1 MEEKART
8 GEMSASDAR
17 RIAAR
22 AERRARRARRR
33 RNVGIG
39 CSLFLLLLIIALV
52 ALGIRTW
59 QVSENT
65 RAMESDKKPAITVE
79 IPEGADVDKIAKLLE
94 KNEVINN
101 ATTFKWYC
109 KLKGE
114 GADFKAGTHNFIE
127 NMSFR
132 QAIEELNN
140 HAGGGAGV
148 VKVLVREG
156 TTIDQ
161 IAEEVEKATGKPK
174 QDFIDAVKD
183 PELVASLV
191 EAHPSLLG
199 EVSQKEGVRYVLE
212 GYLFPATYDYSLK
225 DDFSTLITQMVNKTA
240 EVVAPFEAD
249 IAASGLT
256 VNDIMTM
263 ASLVEKE
270 GVTSEDRKK
279 IASVFYNR
287 INQDMPI
294 QSDISVL
301 YALGEH
307 KEVVTYE
314 DLEVD
319 SPYNLYKNTGLAPGP
334 MNCPS
339 KDAIDASV
347 HPDQTDYIYF
357 FANIKNGKVYFTSD
371 YEQHLAWQE
380 EYESTGTIAG

>member
-1 MEEKART
+1 MEEQART
-8 GEMSASDAR
+8 GDMRAKDAR
-17 RIAAR
+17 RLAER

-39 CSLFLLLLIIALV
+39 CSLFLLLIIIAFV

-65 RAMESDKKPAITVE
+65 RAIESDKKPAITID
-79 IPEGADVDKIAKLLE
+79 IPDGADIAKIATLLE

-114 GADFKAGTHNFIE
+114 GADFKAGTHNFTE
-127 NMSFR
+127 DMSFR

-148 VKVLVREG
+148 VKILVREG

-161 IAEEVEKATGKPK
+161 IAEEVAKATGKPK
-174 QDFIDAVKD
+174 KDFLEAVQDPKLI
-183 PELVASLV
+183 ASLV
-191 EAHPSLLG
+191 EAHPDVLG
-199 EVSQKEGVRYVLE
+199 EVSKKEGVRYVLE

-240 EVVAPFEAD
+240 EVLAPFEAD
-249 IAASGLT
+249 IAAGSLSL
-256 VNDIMTM
+256 NDIMTM

-287 INQDMPI
+287 INQGMPI

-301 YALGEH
+301 YALGKH
-307 KEVVTYE
+307 KEVVTFE

-319 SPYNLYKNTGLAPGP
+319 SPYNLYKNAGLAPGP
-334 MNCPS
+334 MNSPS
-339 KDAIDASV
+339 KDAIDACV
-347 HPDQTDYIYF
+347 HPAQTDYLYF
-357 FANIKNGKVYFTSD
+357 YANLKTGQVYFTAD
-371 YEQHLAWQE
+371 YDQHLAWQK
-380 EYESTGTIAG
+380 EYEDTGTIAG